1 MLQLKTVEQNGVA
14 TIYCRGRIVF
24 GDEADDLRLAVLSLL
39 KRTNRIVLHM
49 SGVQTIDSGGL
60 GTLVG
65 IFISVRHRSGTV
77 KIAAPSRKAR
87 EVLQITHLDTLID
100 IYATA
105 DEAGASFPRP
115 KRIAAAG

>member
-1 MLQLKTVEQNGVA
+1 MLQLKTVEQDGVA
-14 TIYCRGRIVF
+14 TVYCRGRIVF
-24 GDEADDLRLAVLSLL
+24 GEEADDLRLQVLSLL

-65 IFISVRHRSGTV
+65 IFISVRHRHGTV

-87 EVLQITHLDTLID
+87 EVLGITHLDSLID
-100 IYATA
+100 IYTTA
-105 DEAGASFPRP
+105 DEAAASFPR
-115 KRIAAAG
+115 KRIATAS